1 MSLLIAPAPLP
12 TIGGPQL
19 RPAAGHQP
27 RSAETRPRSAEIS
40 RDRPRL
46 GRPPPAAEDTPLY
59 KLMMLEQD
67 LATGRD
73 GAIGGAIKQARSRRI
88 SADLGGSRRI
98 SEDLG
103 GSRRIS
109 RRVCQQAETLSRI
122 VGTLVDPLSA
132 PPPSA
137 RSTTRASTDSAPFPR
152 ARDRP
157 EIARRSP
164 GDRPSLGAR
173 GVLLCVRARGRV
185 DRRHGGG
192 GGGGGGAEGRGG
204 GGARAAAVGVSSVSS
219 HLPVGVSTG
228 RGGARATAAAVARV
242 ARAAAQRQRPPPHHP
257 RVGPR
262 QRAARGGVS
271 RGVSSCLASRAR

>member
-1 MSLLIAPAPLP
+1 
-12 TIGGPQL
+12 
-19 RPAAGHQP
+19 
-27 RSAETRPRSAEIS
+27 
-40 RDRPRL
+40 
-46 GRPPPAAEDTPLY
+46 
-59 KLMMLEQD
+59 MMLEQD

-73 GAIGGAIKQARSRRI
+73 GATGGAIKQARSRRI
-88 SADLGGSRRI
+88 SADLGGS
-98 SEDLG
+98 LG
-103 GSRRIS
+103 GSVS
-109 RRVCQQAETLSRI
+109 RPRPSPASWVPLSTLSPRRRR
-122 VGTLVDPLSA
+122 A
-132 PPPSA
+132 PA
-137 RSTTRASTDSAPFPR
+137 APR
-152 ARDRP
+152 ALRPTRRPFLAP

-271 RGVSSCLASRAR
+271 RGISSCLASRAR